1 MFSFSLS
8 KQISLGYAL
17 ILLGMIIMGVIALS
31 NMSSAT
37 SNSKV
42 LNDAYIKEVELA
54 GSLERNF
61 AKARIE
67 MIKLISGDLASKKS

>member
-42 LNDAYIKEVELA
+42 LNDAYIKEVELT

-67 MIKLISGDLASKKS
+67 MVILPAKKS